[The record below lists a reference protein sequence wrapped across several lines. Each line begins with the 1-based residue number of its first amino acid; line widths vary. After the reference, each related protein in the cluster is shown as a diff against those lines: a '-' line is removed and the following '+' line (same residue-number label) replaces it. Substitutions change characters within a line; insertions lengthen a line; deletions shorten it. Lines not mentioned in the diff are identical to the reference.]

1 MSGLIITNDL
11 GKVFRYCSS
20 MFIEVP
26 GIDNSGGALVGFVNE
41 VGPAE
46 DEGEPGDGEEGG
58 VVAEPIQN
66 MPLGIQA

>member
-1 MSGLIITNDL
+1 
-11 GKVFRYCSS
+11 
-20 MFIEVP
+20 MFIEFP

>member
-1 MSGLIITNDL
+1 
-11 GKVFRYCSS
+11 
-20 MFIEVP
+20 
-26 GIDNSGGALVGFVNE
+26 VNE